1 MKRIISFTLALASA
15 LALAAPA
22 MAEEATIGQ
31 GSQNIEV
38 YAKYEDGSTT
48 GTVYSV
54 DISWGDMQFT
64 YAKSG
69 SRTWDPSDHTY
80 DDSTTSAWTA
90 DGNTITVTNHS
101 NADVTA
107 SFSFAPLSNLP
118 DLQGSFSIP
127 TQALAAGIENDYVGA
142 DSLTTAL
149 TLSGDYTG
157 TGEFVQVGTVTV
169 TIQ

>member
-22 MAEEATIGQ
+22 MAEKATIGQ
-31 GSQNIEV
+31 ESQTIDV

-48 GTVYSV
+48 DTVYSV
-54 DISWGDMQFT
+54 DISWGNLRFT

-69 SRTWDPSDHTY
+69 TRTWNPSNHTY
-80 DDSTTSAWTA
+80 DDSTSSAWTA

-118 DLQGSFSIP
+118 DLQGSFSVP
-127 TQALAAGIENDYVGA
+127 TQTLIAGAENDYVGA
-142 DSLTTAL
+142 DSLTTEL
-149 TLSGDYTG
+149 TLSGVYTG
-157 TGEFVQVGTVTV
+157 ADAFTKVGTVTV

>member
-31 GSQNIEV
+31 GNQNIEV

-48 GTVYSV
+48 DTVYSV
-54 DISWGDMQFT
+54 DISWGNMQFT

-69 SRTWDPSDHTY
+69 TRTWVPSTHTY
-80 DDSTTSAWTA
+80 EDGTTSAWTA

-101 NADVTA
+101 NAEVTA

-118 DLQGSFSIP
+118 DLQGSFSVP
-127 TQALAAGIENDYVGA
+127 TQTLAAGAENNYAGA

-149 TLSGDYTG
+149 TLSGAYTG
-157 TGEFVQVGTVTV
+157 AETFTQVGTVTV
-169 TIQ
+169 AIQ